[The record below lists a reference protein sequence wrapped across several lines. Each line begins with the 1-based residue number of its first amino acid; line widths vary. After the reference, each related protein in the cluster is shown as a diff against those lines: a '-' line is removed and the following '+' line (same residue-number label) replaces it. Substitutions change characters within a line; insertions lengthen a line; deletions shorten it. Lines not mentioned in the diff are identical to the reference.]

1 MKTKLL
7 ESKQVGRL
15 YHVCTPE
22 SLLYNLKHNV
32 IKPGESPNYK
42 KSSHGWLKSI
52 SFTRSKTYYSPTVRL
67 YIDVFYQIVLNGDLI
82 SESYPIQPYVDL
94 ENDWHGEQFEEV
106 IFFKE
111 GEFLADLDKYIIE
124 INLIVLAPTFNMLE
138 PKALELIKQK
148 RIPFNIIEKDDAL
161 LPATVNNLDTLI
173 KYVYFA
179 DKEYLF
185 SYTAKKVIQG
195 LLHFIGYTED
205 DKRTGVLKTY
215 INDNREKPNINVNN
229 KDIKQIIKEIIN
241 YTSEFLYD
249 NNVKYVVTTNKSNSS
264 LEKRAAEK
272 KIMTVLDNKTY
283 LVEMVEFDYNVDIVS
298 FSEPKLTIYLRSKRG
313 SLITVNLYM
322 QPDFT
327 KESRTLF

>member
-15 YHVCTPE
+15 YHVCTPY
-22 SLLYNLKHNV
+22 SLLYNLKHNA
-32 IKPGESPNYK
+32 IKPGESPNRK
-42 KSSHGWLKSI
+42 KSSRGELSSI
-52 SFTRSKTYYSPTVRL
+52 SFTRSKTYYSPTVTNE
-67 YIDVFYQIVLNGDLI
+67 IDVFYQIVLNGDLI
-82 SESYPIQPYVDL
+82 SEKYPIQPYVDL
-94 ENDWHGEQFEEV
+94 EDDWKGEQFEEV
-106 IFFKE
+106 IFFEK
-111 GEFLADLDKYIIE
+111 GEFLTDLDKYIIE
-124 INLIVLAPTFNMLE
+124 INLIVLAPVFNMLE
-138 PKALELIKQK
+138 PKALEIIKQK
-148 RIPFNIIEKDDAL
+148 RIPFNIIEKGDAS

-179 DKEYLF
+179 DKKYLF
-185 SYTAKKVIQG
+185 SYKAKNVIHG

-205 DKRTGVLKTY
+205 DRRTGVLKTY

-229 KDIKQIIKEIIN
+229 KEIKQIIKEIIN

-283 LVEMVEFDYNVDIVS
+283 LVEMIEFDYAVDIVS
-298 FSEPKLTIYLRSKRG
+298 FSEPKLTIYLRSKKG